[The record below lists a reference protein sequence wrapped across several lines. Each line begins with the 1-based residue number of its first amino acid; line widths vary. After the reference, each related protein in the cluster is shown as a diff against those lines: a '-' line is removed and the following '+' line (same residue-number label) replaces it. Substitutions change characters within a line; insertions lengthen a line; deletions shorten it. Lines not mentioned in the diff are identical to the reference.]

1 MRKLKER
8 FHRKHGI
15 FRSVFSLI
23 LVLAMIMTMIPSIG
37 GNLVKAASTPMNV
50 TIHFMKPSNW
60 NWTEPAVQFWG
71 YNSIE
76 VSNDANGGESKEIPN
91 WGGVKAYFFREGT
104 ATNTNGDKDYYLTV
118 KSDTTGFQFLDF
130 QATGNTK
137 NPANDAKLTQYTG
150 DTPTDVYYI
159 TKDGSNFAY
168 YLDAEGK
175 KPVPDLPKTET
186 TFLLVGTLPG
196 TGWEASATPNFVKS
210 ETNENEYSIS
220 LKNVPAKTYEYKIL
234 EDAALNGWT
243 KAWAQGAGG
252 GNVQLEV
259 KAPADITMKLDKTD
273 ADKKTDVTISYIKTL
288 DVKTPAQVEK
298 GVDIAL
304 PATGT
309 YYAGDE
315 QGSKT
320 EGVDV
325 TYTAVSKGITV
336 SDTTLK
342 VPTSYKGTDVTI
354 RAAYNGVKKDIT
366 IPVVDKVYTYTIY
379 YHDFNA
385 SHMAADAS
393 SLWIWQDGGADGVLY
408 NFSGTEQLSDKNTWL
423 KATVKLPYYKN
434 IRIIPKNYGDTWSW
448 QSDTISYDNTAK
460 DENVTLYITSNSKEA
475 YTSIPEL
482 VKPRER
488 YVMVEYDRPA
498 GDYDGWNIF
507 TWNSGFGD
515 KVTVNFQK
523 MNGKMVAKIPVKD
536 TTADMMLSFCMR
548 RSTADDEWA
557 DKDGGDHYVSVP
569 ANQNVVKA
577 KFVQGEGITEVL
589 PSNIGCVL
597 DGENG
602 QIHFYYRDDEMVATE
617 NTQKS
622 IADKVSVTINGVKH
636 AMTYDAAN
644 ERFSYDLTNITTGDY
659 CYYYTV
665 DGVEKLDAY
674 NAETKDYDGK
684 TCSYRFY
691 KKFDAAIT
699 AELSQSSMDYNDN
712 NVLTIKT
719 IPAEGADMSGFE
731 VATATVDLSA
741 LGLSSTYAIDPELME
756 ATISCL
762 DTTTTGDK
770 TLPVTVKDIYGN
782 VYRTSTNVTVTER
795 NKKDGDFDWD
805 EAVIYFAVTDRF
817 FDGDTSNNDAYGV
830 GDYDTSDKGGSSYHG
845 GDFTGLTQKL
855 DYLKDLGVNT
865 IWITP
870 IVENITDDQHDA
882 KTDMETYGYHGYWA
896 SDFTKLNKH
905 LGTKEEFAALLDA
918 AHSRGM
924 KLMVDVVLN
933 HAGYDT
939 ENYFNSILKDK
950 DGNAIKMLRDSSNTV
965 SGDDKLAPLS
975 DLPDFVTEDSEVRNQ
990 LIEWQTDWMDE
1001 FDIDYYRVDT
1011 VKHVDSTTWSAFKNS
1026 LTKVNPDFKMIGE
1039 YSGAG
1044 YANTAGELGTGSMDA
1059 LLDFD
1064 FNDFAKDFVGGK
1076 ISTVE
1081 NSLLKRNGVLNNTA
1095 TMGNFLNSHDE
1106 DTLQY
1111 KLVKESKFSEE
1122 EAYNLMKVAATL
1134 QITAKGQPVIYY
1146 GDELGQAGAND
1157 WPNQTNRRDFD
1168 WKELEAQKAD
1178 NNSIYKHY
1186 KTMLSIRNAYT
1197 DVFTRG
1203 SRNVVASSDEEG
1215 YDVVS
1220 RSYGGTTLYV
1230 GMNIKD
1236 AAKEVK
1242 VPVNANAG
1250 DTVKNLY
1257 DGKTYTVSSDK
1268 TVTVS
1273 IPAAKDGG
1281 TVILTE
1287 VKKTVDPTPTP
1298 AEKDDKDST
1307 TTPAT
1312 KVDWSKE
1319 VETIK
1324 NASAKDTI
1332 VVKMDET
1339 GVVSKDAIAA
1349 IKGTQK
1355 KLVLDMG
1362 DGIKW
1367 VINGSDVS
1375 KVPAKDVNMSV
1386 TVDSKKIPEDVI
1398 KAAKIEK
1405 DAKKVVQISLA
1416 HEGEFGFK
1424 PVLSIDLGKTYAGK
1438 YANLYYYNTKTKAL
1452 EGQMS
1457 VKIADDGS
1465 ALLKFTYASDYVISI
1480 TDQAAIDN
1488 KKAAPKSGDDNE
1500 AATYVC
1506 LLGLAMVAITAA
1518 TYRKKRACK

>member
-15 FRSVFSLI
+15 FRQVFSLI

-37 GNLVKAASTPMNV
+37 GMATAYADDGKVSITL
-50 TIHFMKPSNW
+50 HFKNYGNW
-60 NWTEPAVQFWG
+60 NEVATKATETENWTSISGYEQYNAWPGVVLSEDTEHKGYYTLTVTKETDTQFNCIFNNNG
-71 YNSIE
+71 NNSQTSNIIISASELAGKTSYEGWVIDSSGEILKSAPNSWTTPGASDLSYVSPE
-76 VSNDANGGESKEIPN
+76 VNGRKVTFRVPGSKFPGAEKVTVPGDMNNWKEKEADGSYVLTKNDAGMWTGTFTMAPGVYGYKFVANESWN
-91 WGGVKAYFFREGT
+91 SSMT
-104 ATNTNGDKDYYLTV
+104 D
-118 KSDTTGFQFLDF
+118 
-130 QATGNTK
+130 
-137 NPANDAKLTQYTG
+137 PAN
-150 DTPTDVYYI
+150 
-159 TKDGSNFAY
+159 
-168 YLDAEGK
+168 
-175 KPVPDLPKTET
+175 
-186 TFLLVGTLPG
+186 
-196 TGWEASATPNFVKS
+196 SATTDGNSKLV
-210 ETNENEYSIS
+210 
-220 LKNVPAKTYEYKIL
+220 VPGL
-234 EDAALNGWT
+234 EDKVIDAVKKNEAT
-243 KAWAQGAGG
+243 K
-252 GNVQLEV
+252 
-259 KAPADITMKLDKTD
+259 
-273 ADKKTDVTISYIKTL
+273 
-288 DVKTPAQVEK
+288 
-298 GVDIAL
+298 L
-304 PATGT
+304 PATLKCYAKDGT
-309 YYAGDE
+309 VTDAP
-315 QGSKT
+315 
-320 EGVDV
+320 VD
-325 TYTAVSKGITV
+325 YSLKAENENVSLSGNTITV
-336 SDTTLK
+336 KGAYAEKTLALDAK
-342 VPTSYKGTDVTI
+342 TADGKQSTVTL
-354 RAAYNGVKKDIT
+354 NL
-366 IPVVDKVYTYTIY
+366 VDKTYTYTIY
-379 YHDFNA
+379 YYDFNEA
-385 SHMAADAS
+385 HMSTSAAD
-393 SLWIWQDGGADGVLY
+393 LWLWETSGAGAKE
-408 NFSGTEQLSDKNTWL
+408 GTPFTSTEKLSDGNTWL
-423 KATVKLPYYKN
+423 KTVVTLSYTN
-434 IRIIPKNYGDTWSW
+434 VSIIPRAAGGWSW
-448 QSDTISYDNTAK
+448 QSNTIEYANTDGK
-460 DENVTLYITSNSKEA
+460 GNVTLYITSNGKEA

-482 VKPRER
+482 VAPRER

-548 RSTADDEWA
+548 RSTADNEWA

-602 QIHFYYRDDEMVATE
+602 QIHFYYRDDEMVAAK

-622 IADKVSVTINGVKH
+622 IADRVSVTINGKENKM
-636 AMTYDAAN
+636 AYDAAN
-644 ERFSYDLTNITTGDY
+644 ERFYYDLTDIKTGDY

-665 DGVEKLDAY
+665 DGKEKLDAF
-674 NAETKDYDGK
+674 NEKTKDYKGK
-684 TCSYRFY
+684 KCSYRFY

-699 AELSQSSMDYNDN
+699 AELSKASMDYNDN

-719 IPAEGADMSGFE
+719 NPAKEADMSAFE

-756 ATISCL
+756 VSISCL
-762 DTTTTGDK
+762 DTTTAGNK

-817 FDGDTSNNDAYGV
+817 FDGNTSNNDAYGV
-830 GDYDTSDKGGSSYHG
+830 KDYNTGDKGGSSYHG
-845 GDFTGLTQKL
+845 GDFAGLTQKL

-870 IVENITDDQHDA
+870 IVENITSDQHDA
-882 KTDMETYGYHGYWA
+882 DTDTATYGYHGYWA

-905 LGTKEEFAALLDA
+905 LGTEEEFAALIDA

-933 HAGYDT
+933 HAGYGT
-939 ENYFNSILKDK
+939 EKYFNNILEGA
-950 DGNAIKMLRDSSNTV
+950 DGKKIKMLRDSSNTV
-965 SGDDKLAPLS
+965 SGDDKQDALS
-975 DLPDFVTEDSEVRNQ
+975 DLPDFVTEDAEVRNQ
-990 LIEWQTDWMDE
+990 LIKWQTDWME
-1001 FDIDYYRVDT
+1001 KYKIDYYRVDT

-1081 NSLLKRNGVLNNTA
+1081 NSLLKRNAALNNTA
-1095 TMGNFLNSHDE
+1095 TMGNFLNNHDD
-1106 DTLQY
+1106 DTLQEL
-1111 KLVKESKFSEE
+1111 LVKKSGLSAE

-1157 WPNQTNRRDFD
+1157 WPYQTNRRDFD
-1168 WKELEAQKAD
+1168 WTELEAQKT
-1178 NNSIYKHY
+1178 NSNSIYNHY

-1197 DVFTRG
+1197 DVFARG
-1203 SRNVVASSDEEG
+1203 SRTSILSSDEDG
-1215 YDVVS
+1215 YDVIA
-1220 RSYGGTTLYV
+1220 RSYGDTTLYV
-1230 GMNIKD
+1230 GMNINKK
-1236 AAKEVK
+1236 ATEVTI
-1242 VPVNANAG
+1242 PVSAEAG
-1250 DTVKNLY
+1250 SKMENLY
-1257 DGKTYTVSSDK
+1257 DGNEYTVSADK

-1287 VKKTVDPTPTP
+1287 VKKTVDPTPADPGKKDPTPTP
-1298 AEKDDKDST
+1298 AKKDGVISVTDK
-1307 TTPAT
+1307 
-1312 KVDWSKE
+1312 
-1319 VETIK
+1319 
-1324 NASAKDTI
+1324 
-1332 VVKMDET
+1332 
-1339 GVVSKDAIAA
+1339 AA
-1349 IKGTQK
+1349 IET
-1355 KLVLDMG
+1355 
-1362 DGIKW
+1362 
-1367 VINGSDVS
+1367 
-1375 KVPAKDVNMSV
+1375 
-1386 TVDSKKIPEDVI
+1386 
-1398 KAAKIEK
+1398 
-1405 DAKKVVQISLA
+1405 
-1416 HEGEFGFK
+1416 
-1424 PVLSIDLGKTYAGK
+1424 
-1438 YANLYYYNTKTKAL
+1438 
-1452 EGQMS
+1452 
-1457 VKIADDGS
+1457 
-1465 ALLKFTYASDYVISI
+1465 
-1480 TDQAAIDN
+1480 

-1518 TYRKKRACK
+1518 TYRKKRACN

>member
-15 FRSVFSLI
+15 FRQVFSLI

-37 GNLVKAASTPMNV
+37 GMATAYADDGKVSITL
-50 TIHFMKPSNW
+50 HFKNYGNW
-60 NWTEPAVQFWG
+60 NEVATKATETENWTSISGYEQYNAWPGVVLSEDTEHKGYYTLTVTKETDTQFNCIFNNNG
-71 YNSIE
+71 NNSQTSNIIISASELAGKTSYEGWVIDSSGEILKSAPNSWTTPGASDLSYVSPE
-76 VSNDANGGESKEIPN
+76 VNGRKVTFRVPGSKFPGAEKVTVPGDMNNWKEKEADGSYVLTKNDAGMWTGTFTMAPGVYGYKFVANESWN
-91 WGGVKAYFFREGT
+91 SSMT
-104 ATNTNGDKDYYLTV
+104 D
-118 KSDTTGFQFLDF
+118 
-130 QATGNTK
+130 
-137 NPANDAKLTQYTG
+137 PAN
-150 DTPTDVYYI
+150 
-159 TKDGSNFAY
+159 
-168 YLDAEGK
+168 
-175 KPVPDLPKTET
+175 
-186 TFLLVGTLPG
+186 
-196 TGWEASATPNFVKS
+196 SATTDGNSKLV
-210 ETNENEYSIS
+210 
-220 LKNVPAKTYEYKIL
+220 VPGL
-234 EDAALNGWT
+234 EDKVIDAVKKNEAT
-243 KAWAQGAGG
+243 K
-252 GNVQLEV
+252 
-259 KAPADITMKLDKTD
+259 
-273 ADKKTDVTISYIKTL
+273 
-288 DVKTPAQVEK
+288 
-298 GVDIAL
+298 L
-304 PATGT
+304 PATLKCYAKDGT
-309 YYAGDE
+309 VTDAP
-315 QGSKT
+315 
-320 EGVDV
+320 VD
-325 TYTAVSKGITV
+325 YSLKAENENVSLSGNTITV
-336 SDTTLK
+336 KGAYAEKTLALDAK
-342 VPTSYKGTDVTI
+342 TADGKQSTVTL
-354 RAAYNGVKKDIT
+354 NL
-366 IPVVDKVYTYTIY
+366 VDKTYTYTIY
-379 YHDFNA
+379 YYDFNEA
-385 SHMAADAS
+385 HMSTSAAD
-393 SLWIWQDGGADGVLY
+393 LWLWETSGAGAKE
-408 NFSGTEQLSDKNTWL
+408 GTPFTSTEKLSDGNTWL
-423 KATVKLPYYKN
+423 KTVVTLSYTN
-434 IRIIPKNYGDTWSW
+434 VSIIPRAAGGWSW
-448 QSDTISYDNTAK
+448 QSNTIEYANTDGK
-460 DENVTLYITSNSKEA
+460 GNVTLYITSNGKEA

-482 VKPRER
+482 VAPRER

-548 RSTADDEWA
+548 RSTADNEWA

-602 QIHFYYRDDEMVATE
+602 QIHFYYRDDEMVAAK

-622 IADKVSVTINGVKH
+622 IADRVSVTINGKENKM
-636 AMTYDAAN
+636 AYDAAN
-644 ERFSYDLTNITTGDY
+644 ERFYYDLTDIKTGDY

-665 DGVEKLDAY
+665 DGKEKLDAF
-674 NAETKDYDGK
+674 NEKTKDYKGK
-684 TCSYRFY
+684 KCSYRFY

-699 AELSQSSMDYNDN
+699 AELSKASMDYNDN

-719 IPAEGADMSGFE
+719 NPAKEADMSAFE

-756 ATISCL
+756 VSISCL
-762 DTTTTGDK
+762 DTTTAGNK

-817 FDGDTSNNDAYGV
+817 FDGDASNNNAYGV

-845 GDFTGLTQKL
+845 GDFAGLTQKL

-870 IVENITDDQHDA
+870 IVENITSDQHDA
-882 KTDMETYGYHGYWA
+882 DTDTATYGYHGYWA

-905 LGTKEEFAALLDA
+905 LGKEEEFAALIDA

-933 HAGYDT
+933 HAGYGT
-939 ENYFNSILKDK
+939 EKYFNNILEGA
-950 DGNAIKMLRDSSNTV
+950 DGKKIKMLRDSSNTV
-965 SGDDKLAPLS
+965 SGDDKLAALS
-975 DLPDFVTEDSEVRNQ
+975 DLPDFVTEDAEVRNQ
-990 LIEWQTDWMDE
+990 LIKWQTDWME
-1001 FDIDYYRVDT
+1001 KYKIDYYRVDT

-1081 NSLLKRNGVLNNTA
+1081 NSLLKRNAALNNTA
-1095 TMGNFLNSHDE
+1095 TMGNFLNNHDD
-1106 DTLQY
+1106 DTLQEL
-1111 KLVKESKFSEE
+1111 LVKKSGLSAE

-1157 WPNQTNRRDFD
+1157 WPYQTNRRDFD

-1178 NNSIYKHY
+1178 SNSIYNHY

-1197 DVFTRG
+1197 DVFARG
-1203 SRNVVASSDEEG
+1203 SRTSVLSSDEGG
-1215 YDVVS
+1215 YDVIA
-1220 RSYGGTTLYV
+1220 RSYGDTTLYV
-1230 GMNIKD
+1230 GMNINKK
-1236 AAKEVK
+1236 ATEVTI
-1242 VPVNANAG
+1242 PVSAEAG
-1250 DTVKNLY
+1250 SKMENLY
-1257 DGKTYTVSSDK
+1257 DGNEYTVSADK

-1281 TVILTE
+1281 TVILAE
-1287 VKKTVDPTPTP
+1287 VKKTVDPTPADPGKKDPTPTP
-1298 AEKDDKDST
+1298 AKKDGVISVTDK
-1307 TTPAT
+1307 
-1312 KVDWSKE
+1312 
-1319 VETIK
+1319 
-1324 NASAKDTI
+1324 
-1332 VVKMDET
+1332 
-1339 GVVSKDAIAA
+1339 AA
-1349 IKGTQK
+1349 IET
-1355 KLVLDMG
+1355 
-1362 DGIKW
+1362 
-1367 VINGSDVS
+1367 
-1375 KVPAKDVNMSV
+1375 
-1386 TVDSKKIPEDVI
+1386 
-1398 KAAKIEK
+1398 
-1405 DAKKVVQISLA
+1405 
-1416 HEGEFGFK
+1416 
-1424 PVLSIDLGKTYAGK
+1424 
-1438 YANLYYYNTKTKAL
+1438 
-1452 EGQMS
+1452 
-1457 VKIADDGS
+1457 
-1465 ALLKFTYASDYVISI
+1465 
-1480 TDQAAIDN
+1480 

-1518 TYRKKRACK
+1518 TYRKKKACK